1 MPSLFRDKQGKYRVQ
16 WVHDGRRK
24 SRSFDCPKKAKLFEM
39 QVELGEVDTG
49 QGASPTF
56 EAYAVRW
63 MRDYCKVEKAESQW
77 REDQS
82 VIDMYLIPAFGS
94 RRLDELRKAHLV
106 EFKSA
111 MAKLRSEKTKKPL
124 SPKTVNNILA
134 LAKKMLNTA
143 VDMEL
148 LEASPWIAVKPLRV
162 SEDSFAFWTPTERD
176 QFLRTIAL
184 VNEPFARLVCVACHT
199 GLRLG
204 ELAGLRRKDI
214 DFAQRMVH
222 VRGQYSMKLAKRV
235 DHTKGKRSESVPLN
249 AVAISALNHCMN
261 MAAEESVFDLGM
273 FSNAQR
279 QLRRY
284 ARRAKVKSIRFHDLR
299 HTFASCLAMAG
310 VDLMVIQKL
319 MRHKSYQMTLRYAH
333 LHPDHLR
340 GATDVLAN
348 PQRTQLHADCT
359 PESYPQGASPET
371 LEEWWAHRDL
381 NPGPT
386 GYEEVA

>member
-1 MPSLFRDKQGKYRVQ
+1 MPSLFRDKKGKYRVQ
-16 WVHDGRRK
+16 WIHNGRRK

-39 QVELGEVDTG
+39 QVELGEVDAG

-56 EAYAVRW
+56 EAFAQRW

-77 REDQS
+77 QEDQS
-82 VIDMYLIPAFGS
+82 VIDRYLVPAFG
-94 RRLDELRKAHLV
+94 RLRLDELRKAQLV
-106 EFKSA
+106 EFKA
-111 MAKLRSEKTKKPL
+111 TLAKVDSERTKKPL
-124 SPKTVNNILA
+124 SPKTVNNMLA

-148 LEASPWIAVKPLRV
+148 IEASPWIAVKPLRV

-176 QFLRTIAL
+176 QFLRTISL

-214 DFAQRMVH
+214 DFSARMVH
-222 VRGQYSMKLAKRV
+222 IRGQYSMKLGKRV

-249 AVAISALNHCMN
+249 AVALSALSHCLHIGS
-261 MAAEESVFDLGM
+261 EESVFALEM
-273 FSNAQR
+273 FGNAQR
-279 QLRRY
+279 QLRKY
-284 ARRAKVKSIRFHDLR
+284 ADRSKVRSIRFHDLR

-340 GATDVLAN
+340 GATDVLV
-348 PQRTQLHADCT
+348 HAKCT
-359 PESYPQGASPET
+359 PELYPQGATPET
-371 LEEWWAHRDL
+371 LEQWWAYRDL

-386 GYEEVA
+386 GYEDVA